1 MNITEL
7 WKKNT
12 NETKKKYSR
21 NLLIYLLYVT
31 YIHLENDRTQTIH
44 ECKYDI
50 MYVPGPG
57 RRNNFRRVGYV
68 PTILWQLFFY
78 GSVLGS
84 FLIKWRSEKIK
95 T

>member
-12 NETKKKYSR
+12 NETKKIYSR

-31 YIHLENDRTQTIH
+31 YIHLENVRTQTIH

-50 MYVPGPG
+50 TMYVPGPG

-68 PTILWQLFFY
+68 PTILWQFLFIY

-84 FLIKWRSEKIK
+84 FFNQMETREN
-95 T
+95 